1 MADLLMIIRGT
12 SERSVRPTLGE
23 AIVLAGQTGYYL
35 KRMRYACFV
44 ELRRHTVPRRRR
56 PVTARRGLIRVKGV
70 HHAQ

>member
-1 MADLLMIIRGT
+1 
-12 SERSVRPTLGE
+12 LGE